1 VAVRASLPARLIVS
15 HGVVALIAAIL
26 AAHVHTAVAVSIVVP
41 AAVIVS
47 ILLSRAVTRPLGLLT
62 RKQADL
68 AGQLEERIAELTAE
82 RDRLS
87 AMLGGMVEGVIVL
100 DPDGRVTIANRA
112 ASEILESEVKLV
124 GRTIAETIRHPDA
137 RTAVQAAL
145 REGRGGEIELEA
157 HGAGQRRV
165 VLTARPISAGAGGG
179 AVVVLHDVT
188 RLRRLETTRR
198 DFVANVSHEL
208 RTPVA
213 SIQGYAEALLDGALD
228 DPTNARKFVDVIH
241 RNATRLGRLVQDLL
255 TLSQLEAQDPSRT
268 RGEDVQLAAIAA
280 HVAETVRERAAAAG
294 ATLEVRVPEDLI
306 CLGDPDWIEQILLNL
321 VDNAIKYGA
330 PRDGH
335 VKVTAE
341 RRGTQIEL
349 AVEDDGPGI
358 ESRHLPRIFERFYR
372 VDPARSSSEGSTG
385 LGLAIVQHLATRMG
399 GTVSVD
405 SAIGRG
411 SRFAVR
417 LRAS

>member
-1 VAVRASLPARLIVS
+1 
-15 HGVVALIAAIL
+15 
-26 AAHVHTAVAVSIVVP
+26 
-41 AAVIVS
+41 
-47 ILLSRAVTRPLGLLT
+47 
-62 RKQADL
+62 
-68 AGQLEERIAELTAE
+68 
-82 RDRLS
+82 
-87 AMLGGMVEGVIVL
+87 
-100 DPDGRVTIANRA
+100 
-112 ASEILESEVKLV
+112 
-124 GRTIAETIRHPDA
+124 
-137 RTAVQAAL
+137 
-145 REGRGGEIELEA
+145 
-157 HGAGQRRV
+157 
-165 VLTARPISAGAGGG
+165 LTARPISAGAGGG

-228 DPTNARKFVDVIH
+228 DPTNAKKFLDVIH

-255 TLSQLEAQDPSRT
+255 TLAQLEAQGPSPA
-268 RGEDVQLAAIAA
+268 RGEEVNLADIAT
-280 HVAETVRERAAAAG
+280 HVGETMRDRAAASG
-294 ATLEVRVPEDLI
+294 TTLTMKVADDLV

-330 PRDGH
+330 PPGGRGGR
-335 VKVTAE
+335 VTVTAE
-341 RRGTQIEL
+341 RSGRHIEL

-372 VDPARSSSEGSTG
+372 VDSARSGADGSTG
-385 LGLAIVQHLATRMG
+385 LGLAIVQHLVTRMG

-405 SAIGRG
+405 SEIGRG
-411 SRFAVR
+411 SRFSVR